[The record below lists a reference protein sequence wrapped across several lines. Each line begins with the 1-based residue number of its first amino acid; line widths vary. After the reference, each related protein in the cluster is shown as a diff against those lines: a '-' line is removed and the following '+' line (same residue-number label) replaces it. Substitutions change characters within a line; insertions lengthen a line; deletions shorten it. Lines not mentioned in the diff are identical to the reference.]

1 MLDCGLS
8 MQSIL
13 HFMPLPMVPSAKF
26 NSLPTWLPRD
36 NHQDWQIEGVGLI
49 NMFDIYIY
57 IHTCICIYIY
67 VCVFHTHNNK
77 IYVISGI
84 KRMLWKSIC

>member
-49 NMFDIYIY
+49 NMCEIYK
-57 IHTCICIYIY
+57 Y
-67 VCVFHTHNNK
+67 VHKLNNR

-84 KRMLWKSIC
+84 KRMLRKSFC